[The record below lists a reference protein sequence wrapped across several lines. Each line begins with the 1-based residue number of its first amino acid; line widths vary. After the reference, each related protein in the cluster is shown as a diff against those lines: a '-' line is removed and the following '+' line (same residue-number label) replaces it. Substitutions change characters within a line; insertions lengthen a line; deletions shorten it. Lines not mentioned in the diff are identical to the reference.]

1 MIFGFMAKH
10 RGIWPVRMMCET
22 LDVSHSGFYAWLKRP
37 QSRREHVDGQLLGQ
51 VRASFAA
58 SDETYGARR
67 VWRDL
72 RAWGFDCGLHRIERL
87 MRSSSLKARRAR
99 RRRPQDSGER
109 LEQSI
114 ANNLLDRQF
123 EALGPNQKWTAD
135 FTYLWTHEGWLF
147 VAVVLD
153 LFSRKVVG
161 WSSNGRMTAQLV
173 MDALMTAIWRRGTP
187 FSLLHHS
194 DRGSQYTSERFQDLL
209 DELGIQC
216 SMSRSGN
223 CWDNAVVESFFASM
237 KTERTDHRRYA
248 TRDEAKADVFDYIE
262 RFYNPKRRHSTLGY
276 VSPIEFENMAA
287 TA

>member
-1 MIFGFMAKH
+1 VIFGFMAKH

-22 LDVSHSGFYAWLKRP
+22 LEVSHSGFYAWLKRP
-37 QSRREHVDGQLLGQ
+37 PSQRERADVRLLSQ
-51 VRASFAA
+51 VRASFTA
-58 SDETYGARR
+58 SDEAYGARR

-72 RAWGFDCGLHRIERL
+72 QAWGFDCGLHRVERL
-87 MRSSSLKARRAR
+87 MRSASLKARRAR

-109 LEQSI
+109 LTESI

-123 EALGPNQKWTAD
+123 EASGPNQKWTAD

-161 WSSNGRMTAQLV
+161 WSSNSRMTAQLV

-187 FSLLHHS
+187 LSVLHHS

-223 CWDNAVVESFFASM
+223 CWDNAVVESFFASL
-237 KTERTDHRRYA
+237 KTERTDHRQYS
-248 TRDEAKADVFDYIE
+248 TRDEAKAEVFDYIE

-287 TA
+287 MA

>member
-10 RGIWPVRMMCET
+10 RGIWPIRMMCEV
-22 LDVSHSGFYAWLKRP
+22 LEVSRSGFYAWLKRP
-37 QSRREHVDGQLLGQ
+37 QSRHAQIDGQLLGQ

-58 SDETYGARR
+58 SDGTYGARR

-87 MRSSSLKARRAR
+87 MRCAALQARRAR
-99 RRRPQDSGER
+99 RRRPLDSGER
-109 LEQSI
+109 AEQSI
-114 ANNLLDRQF
+114 AHNLLDRQF
-123 EALGPNQKWTAD
+123 EASGPNRKWTAD

-161 WSSNGRMTAQLV
+161 WSSNSRMTAQLV
-173 MDALMTAIWRRGTP
+173 MDALMTAVWRRGTP
-187 FSLLHHS
+187 LSVLHHS
-194 DRGSQYTSERFQDLL
+194 DRGSQYTSERFQQLL

-237 KTERTDHRRYA
+237 KTERTDRRQYA
-248 TRDEAKADVFDYIE
+248 TRDEARADVFDYIE